1 MTSFDYA
8 VLVIIGLS
16 VALSVMRGLVRE
28 VIALAGWVVAFVVA
42 NLFSG
47 TVAPWLPAGITE
59 GSIRMLVAFAIL
71 FVLTLFAAALAALAA
86 SRLVRSVGLGAED
99 RVLGGFFGLAR
110 GLLIVMILV
119 LLAGLTA
126 LPRQPVWNN
135 AMLSAPLEDIAVSVK
150 PWLPRQVSQYIR
162 YDRGR

>member
-1 MTSFDYA
+1 MTAFDYA
-8 VLVIIGLS
+8 VLIIIGLS

-47 TVAPWLPAGITE
+47 TVAPWLPASVTE
-59 GSIRMLVAFAIL
+59 GSIRMLIAFAIL

-86 SRLVRSVGLGAED
+86 SRLVRSAGLGAED
-99 RVLGGFFGLAR
+99 RVLGAFFGLAR

-135 AMLSAPLEDIAVSVK
+135 AMLSAPLEDLAVSVK
-150 PWLPRQVSQYIR
+150 PWLPQQVSQYIR